1 MFGDAALAIGF
12 FRIEFDT
19 VGDQSSMRRTFSRE
33 ATMATYKTI
42 RSLIMVALM
51 GMVLGSVTACNTIA
65 GAGKDTQKAGE
76 HIENAADN
84 AK

>member
-1 MFGDAALAIGF
+1 
-12 FRIEFDT
+12 
-19 VGDQSSMRRTFSRE
+19 
-33 ATMATYKTI
+33 MATYKTI